1 MKLYLRLNIPREK
14 NIVKEYFQHIHGVI
28 IEAHVYD
35 TFERSWSRFLGEAN
49 TNYLID
55 PVFYKFGL
63 PEITPEYA
71 DKKWFEDLLT
81 IYGIKLTENQ
91 PYINPKFLGENKIKS
106 ITKNVI
112 NYQLSSIPSKIK
124 EAISQ
129 AQTLLSLLEEKQPP
143 RPSVTKITPEFVIP
157 PYLVIDDSF
166 DFTYKDII
174 KFNIKTINYSAKLTK
189 KEKIMPIIAM
199 TEQVFFDSF
208 KLSDIIKEYAKL
220 PVQTYGIWVT
230 GLDEIHKPFMLENL
244 CLFVKYL
251 KKEANREI
259 EIVNMFGGYFSVILS
274 SLGLINGV
282 SHSLGYGEHKDPT
295 TPSGPIPPRY
305 YNHLTHRFDSKDL
318 ILRLYVLYP
327 EVKCQCKICSQKSLP
342 TMTTEDLIKHFL
354 EVRIKEVKE
363 LKGLKP
369 PDIIKKLESDIAMV
383 NRINEKAKELFE
395 GLDIVRNLFKG
406 LTTAHINAWVTILGK
421 LYKK

>member
-1 MKLYLRLNIPREK
+1 LKLYLRLNIPREK

-129 AQTLLSLLEEKQPP
+129 AQTLLSLLEEERPP
-143 RPSVTKITPEFVIP
+143 RPSVTKISPEFVIP
-157 PYLVIDDSF
+157 PYLVIDDSI

-174 KFNIKTINYSAKLTK
+174 KFNIKTINYSVKLTK

-199 TEQVFFDSF
+199 SEQVFFDSF

-220 PVQTYGIWVT
+220 PVQTYGIWVA
-230 GLDEIHKPFMLENL
+230 GLDETHKPFMLENL

-251 KKEANREI
+251 KNEASKKI
-259 EIVNMFGGYFSVILS
+259 EIINMFGGYFSVILS
-274 SLGLINGV
+274 SLNMINGV
-282 SHSLGYGEHKDPT
+282 VHGLGYGEHKDPT
-295 TPSGPIPPRY
+295 APSGPVPPRY
-305 YNHLTHRFDSKDL
+305 YNHLTHRFDPKDF
-318 ILRLYVLYP
+318 ILRLYILYP
-327 EVKCQCKICSQKSLP
+327 EIKCQCKVCKRKSLSA
-342 TMTTEDLIKHFL
+342 MTSEDLTRHFL
-354 EVRIKEVKE
+354 EVRIREIKE
-363 LKGLKP
+363 LKGLGLQ
-369 PDIIKKLESDIAMV
+369 DIIRKLESNAAKVDEI
-383 NRINEKAKELFE
+383 NRKAKELFK
-395 GLDIVRNLFKG
+395 GLDIVRYLFKG
-406 LTTAHINAWVTILGK
+406 LTTAHINAWITIL
-421 LYKK
+421 KKVYIT